1 MSIVKRLLSFVLC
14 AVLCTVMCSAVFAES
29 PPIITISNKSDL
41 PGNSVKIDFVI
52 TNNPGI
58 MGMTFSI
65 LYDSNNLEFVDL
77 SRGYI
82 SSPNYNNLSD
92 EGRVIIAVTEKE
104 DKSNSGVMMSLTF
117 KIKDDAKPGKYAITL
132 ANHKYEKYGDSLHNC
147 FSNSNQQSVVPT
159 VKAGSITVK
168 KTCENSGHKY
178 GVWSVTKKASCTE
191 TGQKE
196 RICSRC
202 GHTEKQEIPITHDF
216 EVEWTVDKAST
227 PDEDGIMSRH
237 CKNCDA
243 VTDKITFTYQE
254 VEDSQNPD
262 NNTSSGNDTSS
273 GESSSDTSS
282 PDTASSDVSSP
293 ESNVSSENS
302 SSNQS
307 NVSSESNSSSEN
319 SPSNKT
325 PIDNT
330 VGAKNP
336 LSAVENTKDYQE
348 NIKPNAESIVP
359 SSDTEISSEQNSSS
373 DTSDTQSI
381 TASTDEKADTTT
393 DKEQPFSAT
402 PTGIA
407 TIIICAI
414 LSVGIVALGIVLIAR
429 RKKTQE

>member
-1 MSIVKRLLSFVLC
+1 MSIVKRLTSFVLC
-14 AVLCTVMCSAVFAES
+14 AVLCTVMCYSVFAES
-29 PPIITISNKSDL
+29 PPTITISNKSDL

-92 EGRVIIAVTEKE
+92 EGRVIIAVTERE
-104 DKSNSGVMMSLTF
+104 DKSNSGIMMSLTF

-147 FSNSNQQSVVPT
+147 FSNSNQQSIVPT
-159 VKAGSITVK
+159 VKAGSITVQ

-202 GHTEKQEIPITHDF
+202 GDTEKQEIPITHEF
-216 EVEWTVDKAST
+216 EAEWTVDKAAT

-262 NNTSSGNDTSS
+262 NNTSSGESS
-273 GESSSDTSS
+273 ADASSSD
-282 PDTASSDVSSP
+282 AVSSDVSSL
-293 ESNVSSENS
+293 ENDASSENS
-302 SSNQS
+302 SSNHS
-307 NVSSESNSSSEN
+307 NVSSASDSSSDSN
-319 SPSNKT
+319 LSNKT

-348 NIKPNAESIVP
+348 NIKPNAENIVP

-373 DTSDTQSI
+373 DIADTQSI

-402 PTGIA
+402 PAGIA

-429 RKKTQE
+429 RKKTEE